1 MGRAYEVRKASIQKT
16 GAMKAKL
23 YSMYSREIY
32 EAAKKS
38 GTNLDANVAL
48 KRLVEKARKE
58 QVPFDIINRAIEKVN
73 SGANESYETV
83 RYEIFGPRGSTLIVD
98 CLTDNVNRTLSYV
111 RPVLNKNNGKMG
123 VSGSVTH
130 MYEHLCIV
138 RFKGLTEET
147 VLDALINNEVDV
159 VDIEVDNDNI
169 TIYGEP
175 QDLYKI
181 KEVINSLL
189 PNIEF
194 EVDEIAMIPKMTVTL
209 EGEDLENFKRMYQML
224 DEIEDVKDIYQNVAN
239 VSD

>member
-1 MGRAYEVRKASIQKT
+1 M
-16 GAMKAKL
+16 
-23 YSMYSREIY
+23 
-32 EAAKKS
+32 
-38 GTNLDANVAL
+38 
-48 KRLVEKARKE
+48 EKARKE

>member
-1 MGRAYEVRKASIQKT
+1 M
-16 GAMKAKL
+16 
-23 YSMYSREIY
+23 
-32 EAAKKS
+32 
-38 GTNLDANVAL
+38 
-48 KRLVEKARKE
+48 EKARKE

-194 EVDEIAMIPKMTVTL
+194 EVDEIAMIPK
-209 EGEDLENFKRMYQML
+209 
-224 DEIEDVKDIYQNVAN
+224 
-239 VSD
+239 